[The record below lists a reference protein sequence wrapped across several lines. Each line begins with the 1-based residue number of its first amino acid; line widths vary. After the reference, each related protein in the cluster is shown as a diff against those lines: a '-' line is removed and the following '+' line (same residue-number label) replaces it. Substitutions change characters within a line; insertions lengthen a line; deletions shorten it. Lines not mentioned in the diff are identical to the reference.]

1 MRGTFSY
8 RSAVLI
14 LLLGVFTYLYGL
26 DSRFA
31 PKNGDEYPY
40 MHIVRMTADAGH
52 WLPLQSEMD
61 GIKNTKPPLIFWQ
74 GIAST
79 HWASEWSLAHLR
91 WPSVLYTGLTAF
103 FLFLAVRRF
112 SGKTQTGILAA
123 LVWLSFFATYR
134 YGRPF
139 LADPPEVFWI
149 SLPFFAILYWGKS
162 AFESK
167 LFFPL
172 MAGVCLGAA
181 LFAKSFAY
189 IVPATFA
196 MGLYYWRW
204 RQWSIPQV
212 IIKDLYKLI
221 LIAALALGV
230 FALWFALDPNPEAV
244 WKEFVVG
251 ENAGKF
257 AARQSSYLMD
267 LLRGGDS
274 IWLLILTTIANA
286 GLFSFVLISSLLQ
299 CWRARRFLSL
309 EEVLLLLL
317 IAAFFI
323 VFSLPS
329 QRSGRYLLPVMPA
342 FAALIALYW
351 DRLPLWGFRIAL
363 LLQLLVVSLLLWIG
377 TNLQLSQFMG
387 DAGTWTYSNCHWVLM
402 SGSLLL
408 ILIGLFKSSQTK
420 TLSLAACFLVY
431 CALTSSLAP
440 LEGRLGRYSAETMMQ
455 LQGKDVWIPCDYRAK
470 DEEYRLLLPGT
481 KLHGYLA
488 KDAGDI
494 AVLTSAYPLVAVHA
508 PLGSLPELCDS
519 CQIVGQRME
528 MRARH
533 SNAEIQEMLMGQLG
547 KHLFV
552 IEYLVSTPAS
562 NPDVSNLKDVCR

>member
-1 MRGTFSY
+1 MRSTFSY
-8 RSAVLI
+8 RSALLI
-14 LLLGVFTYLYGL
+14 LLLGIFTYLYGL

-40 MHIVRMTADAGH
+40 MHIVRMTADTGH
-52 WLPLQSEMD
+52 WLPLQSQMD

-79 HWASEWSLAHLR
+79 QWASEWTLANLR
-91 WPSVLYTGLTAF
+91 WPSVLYTALTAF

-112 SGKTQTGILAA
+112 SGKTQTGLLAA

-167 LFFPL
+167 FFFPL
-172 MAGVCLGAA
+172 FAGVCLGFA

-189 IVPATFA
+189 IAPASFA
-196 MGLYYWRW
+196 LGLYYWRW
-204 RQWSIPQV
+204 RRWSISQV
-212 IIKDLYKLI
+212 LLKDLYKVI
-221 LIAALALGV
+221 MIAVLALGV
-230 FALWFALDPNPEAV
+230 FAVWFAMDPNPEAV
-244 WKEFVVG
+244 WKEFVIG

-257 AARQSSYLMD
+257 AARQSNYLMD
-267 LLRGGDS
+267 MLRGGDS

-286 GLFSFVLISSLLQ
+286 GLFSVVLISALIQ
-299 CWRARRFLSL
+299 CWHKRRFLNL

-363 LLQLLVVSLLLWIG
+363 FLQLLVLSILLWIG
-377 TNLQLSQFMG
+377 INLQLSQFMG
-387 DAGTWTYSNCHWVLM
+387 DAGAWTYSNCHWVLM
-402 SGSLLL
+402 LAGIVLVLL
-408 ILIGLFKSSQTK
+408 GLLKRTLTK
-420 TLSLAACFLVY
+420 TFSLAACFLVY

-440 LEGRLGRYSAETMMQ
+440 LEGSLGRYSAETIAQ
-455 LQGKDVWIPCDYRAK
+455 LQDKDVWIPCDYRAK
-470 DEEYRLLLPGT
+470 DEEYRLLIPGA

-488 KDAGDI
+488 KDAAD
-494 AVLTSAYPLVAVHA
+494 SATLVSTYPLVAVHA
-508 PLGSLPELCDS
+508 PLGIQPTLCDS

-533 SNAEIQEMLMGQLG
+533 SNEEIQQMLMGQIG
-547 KHLFV
+547 KYLFV
-552 IEYLVSTPAS
+552 TEYLVSTPAS
-562 NPDVSNLKDVCR
+562 NPDLSNQKDVCR